1 MTRQLRHGDERDREP
16 IPEGARYRRTAKL
29 MPVPN
34 APSTRS
40 LRILVVGAG
49 VGGIS
54 IARGLLR
61 DGHDVTVFERRPDVT
76 AGGGA
81 VTIWSNGATVLGQL
95 GVDMD
100 GAGQLLS
107 TLRVVTSTGRPVA
120 TLDLTAIVDRLGAP
134 VRMVPRRVLLER
146 LLEGFPTDRIWC
158 NARAVGV
165 VSTQTGVRLEF
176 EDGSWAEGDLLIGA
190 DGLHSMVRDIVGAQP
205 AEPTGWCSWQGLV
218 TLPNV
223 ADKHVAQ
230 MIIGEHGNVGLW
242 PAGGSDVQW
251 WFDLPWSPDFV
262 RPGRPID
269 MIRSNFKGWSDSV
282 DRVLATLTDEDLA
295 HSPFPHFRHPIP
307 RSGQGAVTLLG
318 DAAHTMPPTLAQGT
332 NQALLD
338 TMVLCKAL
346 SDFRKG
352 CKGVHSSQLDLS
364 SALRWYENTRRRKVK
379 AVSWVTTLQVSRS
392 ESVLR
397 PAGMIS
403 DRFMTWALT
412 TFLRSVSHR
421 RISAEISRDLG
432 PATTTHLV
440 DANPCQ

>member
-1 MTRQLRHGDERDREP
+1 VTRR
-16 IPEGARYRRTAKL
+16 L

-61 DGHDVTVFERRPDVT
+61 DGHDVTVFERRPDVK

-81 VTIWSNGATVLGQL
+81 VTIWSNGSTVLGQL

-100 GAGQLLS
+100 GAGQPLS
-107 TLRVVTSTGRPVA
+107 TVRVATSTGRPV
-120 TLDLTAIVDRLGAP
+120 TVVDLTAIVHRLGAP

-146 LLEGFPTDRIWC
+146 LLEGFPADRIRC
-158 NARAVGV
+158 NTRAIGIVT
-165 VSTQTGVRLEF
+165 TQEGVRLEF
-176 EDGSWAEGDLLIGA
+176 EDGGSAEGDLLIGA
-190 DGLHSMVRDIVGAQP
+190 DGLRSMVRGFVGAPP

-218 TLPNV
+218 TLPDIG
-223 ADKHVAQ
+223 DKHVAQ
-230 MIIGEHGNVGLW
+230 MIIGEHGNLGLW
-242 PAGGSDVQW
+242 PAGGSDLQW

-262 RPGRPID
+262 RPERPID
-269 MIRSNFKGWSDSV
+269 MIRSHFEGWSDLA

-295 HSPFPHFRHPIP
+295 PSPFPHFRHPIP
-307 RSGQGAVTLLG
+307 RSGQGAITLLG

-346 SDFRKG
+346 SDFVT
-352 CKGVHSSQLDLS
+352 GVDGVRGNNRDLP
-364 SALRWYENTRRRKVK
+364 SALRWYENTRRRKVE
-379 AVSWVTTLQVSRS
+379 AVSWVTTQQVSRS
-392 ESVLR
+392 ESALR
-397 PAGMIS
+397 PAAMIS

-412 TFLRSVSHR
+412 TFLGSVSHR
-421 RISAEISRDLG
+421 RMSARISRDLG
-432 PATTTHLV
+432 DAARTHLV
-440 DANPCQ
+440 DANE